1 MQALR
6 FHRRGGPEVLVVEEI
21 PRPEP
26 GPGEVRVAVVAA
38 ALNRLDCWVRRGLPI
53 RMEMPHIGGA
63 DFSGVVE
70 ALGPGSRRWRPG
82 DAVVGHPRIARPQV
96 VPGRLPFALLGEER
110 NGAFCEALVLPEENL
125 VAKPASLTFVQS
137 AAMPVAFVTAW
148 TMLAERA
155 GLRAGETLLVQGAG
169 SGVGTA
175 AVQIGR
181 HLGAHVIACT
191 SAGKLDAV
199 RGLGAEAVI
208 DDRSERVALR
218 VRELTGQRGAD
229 VVFEHVGAATW
240 SDSVASAAPGGRIVT
255 CGATTGALGE
265 LDLRLVFGRELR
277 IEGVTLG
284 SRDALETVLG
294 LAADGAFAPV
304 IDRVW
309 PLARGREAHEVLERG
324 GVLGKL
330 VLEIDADAARR

>member
-6 FHRRGGPEVLVVEEI
+6 FHRRGGPEVLVVDQVA
-21 PRPEP
+21 RPEP

-38 ALNRLDCWVRRGLPI
+38 ALNRLDCWVRRGLPM

-70 ALGPGSRRWRPG
+70 ALGPGCRRWSVG
-82 DAVVGHPRIARPQV
+82 DAVVGYPRIPRPDA
-96 VPGRLPFALLGEER
+96 VPGRIPFALLGEER
-110 NGAFCEALVLPEENL
+110 NGAFCEALVLPEDNL
-125 VAKPASLTFVQS
+125 VAKPEALSFVEA

-148 TMLAERA
+148 TMLVLRA

-175 AVQIGR
+175 AVRIGR
-181 HLGAHVIACT
+181 HLGARVIACT

-199 RGLGAEAVI
+199 RGLGADAVI

-218 VRELTGQRGAD
+218 VRELTGQHGAH
-229 VVFEHVGAATW
+229 VIFEHVGAATW
-240 SDSVASAAPGGRIVT
+240 PDSIASAAPGGRIVT
-255 CGATTGALGE
+255 CGATTGAHGD

-284 SRDALETVLG
+284 PREALETVLG
-294 LAADGAFAPV
+294 LAAAGAFAPV

-309 PLARGREAHEVLERG
+309 PLARGREAHEALERG

-330 VLEIDADAARR
+330 VLEIDAAMSRR